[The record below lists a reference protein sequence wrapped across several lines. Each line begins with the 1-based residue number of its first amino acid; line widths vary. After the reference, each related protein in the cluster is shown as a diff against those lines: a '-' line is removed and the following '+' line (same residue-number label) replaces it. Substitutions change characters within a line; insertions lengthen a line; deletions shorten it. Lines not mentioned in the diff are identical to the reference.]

1 MSALTVRSRGERAH
15 CGLFAAAV
23 GSTKCAQGAYRPDRC
38 SLPLRFASLA
48 HAGAALPFDAKFR
61 TAVNR
66 VRETLTTWVER
77 GRGYICVRRSRDA

>member
-1 MSALTVRSRGERAH
+1 MAALTVSSRVGRPPIADISLGPWDRQSVRSA
-15 CGLFAAAV
+15 
-23 GSTKCAQGAYRPDRC
+23 RC
-38 SLPLRFASLA
+38 SLPLRVASLA
-48 HAGAALPFDAKFR
+48 HAGAVCTFDAKFG